1 MPQKLF
7 NRTQTALAWF
17 ALITTLLVVVVT
29 LGSYLVSAIQP
40 YRGPTLFYFYVML
53 YAALISRKWSTRLL
67 IFSLPLLPNLAIQA
81 QYLLRPAVQYF
92 VAYPGLDAIVGLFV
106 GQTLRSLLIERNLR
120 VWLRP
125 PPWPLGL
132 VLFVI
137 VVSCYLTIDRNLWQ
151 SAADFSWFG
160 VANNLFRFKH
170 VLYGN
175 SFAPLNDLLVYGA
188 AVLLIICLLQT
199 LRDAA
204 QRDDQ
209 VFKPLVVG
217 LLVAAAWGL
226 LQALTGFGMPASATD
241 YRPEYF
247 GFSAFGF
254 QPDIHAFAAHMLLGA
269 VGLFGY
275 VFVTLSGAQGKNGFI
290 NRNAS
295 VDTRWRL
302 VVLATFALCWVALIL
317 SKSRASVLL
326 AIVACLVWLVLY
338 IKLKKISILNLKVL
352 VVMGLALGCA
362 VVLSFSKQFWL
373 LNMLRELQAADLT
386 NYETLNMISIYRL
399 EIFAGALRMFAQFP
413 LMGIGQGNFF
423 HLSSILEFMGS
434 PWVARAGGEN
444 AHNYFLQTL
453 AELGLIGTLSFLV
466 VFLWPIKHCD
476 ELKRLVPASIA
487 IISIFLGNVYSHSL
501 IIRENLYLLAVLVAL
516 LYAHCDK
523 FAKGVSLDESRASAI
538 TPISVVGATGKASAT
553 VMRSPYFGIGVLVCA
568 LGLVYLAYSEVSTA
582 KNRFPFVYGSDCYK
596 PTVAY
601 ADGWTSGRLVIPLA
615 EGKSGVKLV
624 VNRNQA
630 DAKLHPVS
638 LSLSILNQA
647 GNSLH
652 TVNYTEQAL
661 DQFSMQIAIPE
672 TKKKEFQG
680 GSVVLQL
687 SECFS
692 PSNFGLKDDSRK
704 LGVHLKNI
712 EQF

>member
-1 MPQKLF
+1 MLQKLF

-40 YRGPTLFYFYVML
+40 YRGPTLFYFYVTL

-92 VAYPGLDAIVGLFV
+92 VAYPGLDAIVGLFI

-132 VLFVI
+132 GLLVI
-137 VVSCYLTIDRNLWQ
+137 VVSCCLTIDRNLWQ

-175 SFAPLNDLLVYGA
+175 GFAPINDLLVYGA

-204 QRDDQ
+204 HPDDL

-217 LLVAAAWGL
+217 LLVAGAWGL

-269 VGLFGY
+269 VGLLGY
-275 VFVTLSGAQGKNGFI
+275 GFVTFGDVQSQNGLVD
-290 NRNAS
+290 RAAS
-295 VDTRWRL
+295 VHVRWRR

-326 AIVACLVWLVLY
+326 AIVACVVGVALY
-338 IKLKKISILNLKVL
+338 IKLKKINLLNIKAL
-352 VVMGLALGCA
+352 VVIGLALGCMLL
-362 VVLSFSKQFWL
+362 LSFSKQFWL
-373 LNMLRELQAADLT
+373 LNMLHELQTADLT
-386 NYETLNMISIYRL
+386 SYDTLNRISIYRL

-413 LMGIGQGNFF
+413 VMGIGQGNFF

-434 PWVARAGGEN
+434 PWVARTGGEN

-453 AELGLIGTLSFLV
+453 AELGLIGTVSFLV
-466 VFLWPIKHCD
+466 VFLWPIKHCS
-476 ELKRLVPASIA
+476 ELRRLVPASVA
-487 IISIFLGNVYSHSL
+487 IVAIFLGNVYSHSL
-501 IIRENLYLLAVLVAL
+501 IIRENLYLLAVFVAL
-516 LYAHCDK
+516 IYAHCEKAPNDI
-523 FAKGVSLDESRASAI
+523 ARACFNSIGARPKEI
-538 TPISVVGATGKASAT
+538 VGAPAYISPTVDRYFYFSISALLC
-553 VMRSPYFGIGVLVCA
+553 VLGA
-568 LGLVYLAYSEVSTA
+568 AYVAYQEISTA
-582 KNRFPFVYGSDCYK
+582 KDRFPFEYGLDCYR
-596 PTVAY
+596 PTTAY
-601 ADGWTSGRLVIPLA
+601 SDGWTSGRLIIPLE
-615 EGKSGVKLV
+615 EGRSGVRLTV
-624 VNRNQA
+624 DQNQA
-630 DAKLHPVS
+630 DAKRRPVS
-638 LSLSILNQA
+638 ISLSILDKG
-647 GNSLH
+647 GNSVH
-652 TVNYTEQAL
+652 TVNYP
-661 DQFSMQIAIPE
+661 DQVADHFSMQITIPE
-672 TKKKEFQG
+672 SKKKEFQG
-680 GSVVLQL
+680 GSVVMQL
-687 SECFS
+687 SKCFS

-704 LGVHLKNI
+704 LGVRLESI
-712 EQF
+712 EQY

>member
-1 MPQKLF
+1 M
-7 NRTQTALAWF
+7 TA
-17 ALITTLLVVVVT
+17 LLVVVVT
-29 LGSYLVSAIQP
+29 LGSYWVSAKQP

-53 YAALISRKWSTRLL
+53 FTALVSRKWSTRLL

-81 QYLLRPAVQYF
+81 EYVLRPAVKYF

-106 GQTLRSLLIERNLR
+106 GQTLRSVFIERNLR
-120 VWLRP
+120 SWLRS
-125 PPWPLGL
+125 PPWPVGL
-132 VLFVI
+132 ALLVI
-137 VVSCYLTIDRNLWQ
+137 AVSCCLTIDRNLWQ

-204 QRDDQ
+204 HRDDQ

-275 VFVTLSGAQGKNGFI
+275 VFVTLSDAQGKNGFI

-302 VVLATFALCWVALIL
+302 VVLATFALCWAALIL

-338 IKLKKISILNLKVL
+338 IKLKKISILNIKVL

-386 NYETLNMISIYRL
+386 NYETLNRISIYRL
-399 EIFAGALRMFAQFP
+399 EIFAGALRMFTQFP
-413 LMGIGQGNFF
+413 VMGIGQGNFF
-423 HLSSILEFMGS
+423 HLSSIFEFMGS
-434 PWVARAGGEN
+434 PWVARTGGEN

-453 AELGLIGTLSFLV
+453 AELGLIGTFSFLV
-466 VFLWPIKHCD
+466 VFLWPIKHCS
-476 ELKRLVPASIA
+476 ELKRLAPAAVTIVA
-487 IISIFLGNVYSHSL
+487 TFLGNVYSHSL
-501 IIRENLYLLAVLVAL
+501 INRENIYLLAVFVAL
-516 LYAHCDK
+516 LYAHCGEMK
-523 FAKGVSLDESRASAI
+523 KGAALASIANEALPRGAVDA
-538 TPISVVGATGKASAT
+538 TENISAVPGRYS
-553 VMRSPYFGIGVLVCA
+553 YFGIGALVCA
-568 LGLVYLAYSEVSTA
+568 LCLIYLAYQEVSTA
-582 KNRFPFVYGSDCYK
+582 KTKFPFVYGSDCYK

-601 ADGWTSGRLVIPLA
+601 ADGWTSGRLIIPLA

-624 VNRNQA
+624 VDQNQA
-630 DAKLHPVS
+630 DAKSHPVT
-638 LSLSILNQA
+638 LSLSILDQA
-647 GNSLH
+647 GNSLQ
-652 TVNYTEQAL
+652 TVNYSEQAL
-661 DQFSMQIAIPE
+661 DQFLMQIGIPDA
-672 TKKKEFQG
+672 KKSEFQVG
-680 GSVVLQL
+680 NVVLQL
-687 SECFS
+687 SKCFS

-704 LGVHLKNI
+704 LGVHLKSI

>member
-17 ALITTLLVVVVT
+17 ALMTALLVVVVT
-29 LGSYLVSAIQP
+29 LGSYWVSAKQP

-53 YAALISRKWSTRLL
+53 FTAIVSRKWSTRLL

-81 QYLLRPAVQYF
+81 EYVLRPAVKYF
-92 VAYPGLDAIVGLFV
+92 VAYPGLDAIVGLYV
-106 GQTLRSLLIERNLR
+106 GQTLRSVFIERNLR
-120 VWLRP
+120 SWLRS
-125 PPWPLGL
+125 PPWPVGL
-132 VLFVI
+132 ALLVI
-137 VVSCYLTIDRNLWQ
+137 AVSCCLTIDRNLWQ

-199 LRDAA
+199 LRDAD

-226 LQALTGFGMPASATD
+226 LQALTGFGMPAFATD

-275 VFVTLSGAQGKNGFI
+275 VFVTLSDAQGKNGFI
-290 NRNAS
+290 NRKAS

-338 IKLKKISILNLKVL
+338 IKLKKISLLNIKVL

-386 NYETLNMISIYRL
+386 NYESLNRISIYRL
-399 EIFAGALRMFAQFP
+399 EIFAGALRMFTQFP
-413 LMGIGQGNFF
+413 VLGIGQGNFF

-434 PWVARAGGEN
+434 PWVARTGGEN

-466 VFLWPIKHCD
+466 VFLWPVKHCC
-476 ELKRLVPASIA
+476 ELKRLVPASVA
-487 IISIFLGNVYSHSL
+487 IIAIFLGNVYSHSL
-501 IIRENLYLLAVLVAL
+501 IIRENLYLLAVFVAL

-523 FAKGVSLDESRASAI
+523 LAKGASLDESRASAI
-538 TPISVVGATGKASAT
+538 TPLGIIGTNAKTSAT
-553 VMRSPYFGIGVLVCA
+553 LRQSSYFGIGVLVCA
-568 LGLVYLAYSEVSTA
+568 LCLVYFAYQEVSTA
-582 KNRFPFVYGSDCYK
+582 KNKFPFVYGSDCYK
-596 PTVAY
+596 PTIAY

-624 VNRNQA
+624 VDQNQA

-638 LSLSILNQA
+638 LSLSIVNQA

-652 TVNYTEQAL
+652 IVNYPEQAL
-661 DQFSMQIAIPE
+661 DRFSMQIAIPE

-687 SECFS
+687 SKCFS

-704 LGVHLKNI
+704 LGVHLKSI